1 MKQSEIKKLEA
12 DYPEIIVMESEAN
25 SLQYLFDEDKSRFAI
40 SGMADHYWENGCI
53 LTVERAVE
61 LANIMKTGI
70 DKLPHFGGRYIIFG
84 KGRSTSLN
92 KKQATALRN
101 ELADVIDMRNT
112 ITERMAV

>member
-12 DYPEIIVMESEAN
+12 DHPEIIVMESEAN

-53 LTVERAVE
+53 LTVERALE
-61 LANIMKTGI
+61 LVNIMKHGI
-70 DKLPHFGGRYIIFG
+70 ENLPQFDGRYVIFG

-101 ELADVIDMRNT
+101 ELADVIGMRQT
-112 ITERMAV
+112 ITERTAV